1 MSLVWSIFR
10 QVLDVAPCAGEEIID
25 TQHVMAA
32 GEQLL
37 AEMRTYEAGP
47 AGDQHALSLQF
58 ILRPLFHRDVFLG
71 NAVLALRTT
80 ALTKR
85 GLRETAPF
93 DLPDTLAARAFDRC
107 GRVDMSNP

>member
-1 MSLVWSIFR
+1 M
-10 QVLDVAPCAGEEIID
+10 LDVAPRAGEEVVD
-25 TQHVMAA
+25 AQHVVALL
-32 GEQLL
+32 EQLF
-37 AEMRTYEAGP
+37 AEMRADEAGP

-58 ILRPLFHRDVFLG
+58 ILRSLFHRDVFPG

-80 ALTKR
+80 ALTRR

-93 DLPDTLAARAFDRC
+93 DLLDALAARAFGRC